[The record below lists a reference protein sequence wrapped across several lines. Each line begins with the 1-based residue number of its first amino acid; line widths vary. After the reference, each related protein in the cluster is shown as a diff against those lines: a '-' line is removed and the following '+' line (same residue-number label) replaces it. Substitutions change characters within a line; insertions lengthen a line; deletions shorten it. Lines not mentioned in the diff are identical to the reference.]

1 MPFFHTSSFARA
13 DDDKRKPDTTVTLQN
28 PIQVTINS
36 SFISPRAERFGE
48 ISLGQDVFIAGNT
61 VLRADPGTKI
71 CIGSKTNM
79 QDNILFLA
87 LRNLPA
93 PATRCGEVSS
103 RVKDEVSIAHQ
114 AVIRDSSL
122 GNFTFIGFARVWTTW
137 CWATARSYCTAR
149 SYPMYVSARIA
160 SCRSAPSLR
169 PRQRPMPYR

>member
-36 SFISPRAERFGE
+36 SFISPLAERFGE

-137 CWATARSYCTAR
+137 CWATARSYCRAR
-149 SYPMYVSARIA
+149 SYPMYVSARI
-160 SCRSAPSLR
+160 
-169 PRQRPMPYR
+169 

>member
-36 SFISPRAERFGE
+36 SFISPLAERFGE

-79 QDNILFLA
+79 QDNILFWRCA
-87 LRNLPA
+87 TCPRLP
-93 PATRCGEVSS
+93 PAAAKCR
-103 RVKDEVSIAHQ
+103 A
-114 AVIRDSSL
+114 
-122 GNFTFIGFARVWTTW
+122 
-137 CWATARSYCTAR
+137 
-149 SYPMYVSARIA
+149 A
-160 SCRSAPSLR
+160 SKTRSASRTRL
-169 PRQRPMPYR
+169 